1 MELKSRTRA
10 AEELE
15 ENSKKRTM
23 LPIITKDGLVNV
35 EVKKDEEDEDM
46 ETDEDEKENGKN
58 VPEEKS
64 VLSLMADREMKV
76 KDLKILLGN
85 LAFWTI
91 HRWVKWEYVERGIGL
106 GKFQC
111 YSNLCFFYRQRL
123 SALS

>member
-35 EVKKDEEDEDM
+35 EVKKDEEDEDSEEEEDSDEEDEDM
-46 ETDEDEKENGKN
+46 ETDEEEKENGKN

-85 LAFWTI
+85 LACSFLEDPQVSG
-91 HRWVKWEYVERGIGL
+91 R
-106 GKFQC
+106 KFAD
-111 YSNLCFFYRQRL
+111 RK
-123 SALS
+123 

>member
-35 EVKKDEEDEDM
+35 EVKKDEEDEDSEEEDSDEDEDM

-85 LAFWTI
+85 LACSFLEDPQVSG
-91 HRWVKWEYVERGIGL
+91 RKYADR
-106 GKFQC
+106 K
-111 YSNLCFFYRQRL
+111 
-123 SALS
+123 